1 MLPPKSLP
9 FIELETAP
17 VPDASVILLH
27 GGGGSGSEFVSLASD
42 LVCPEHRVRFI
53 FPHAPH
59 IPFSLFG
66 GHSMRAWFDVPHY
79 ELERDQDEEGIRASE
94 AVLVRL
100 IEQEQSRGIPCSR
113 ILIGGFSLGGSIAL
127 HTGLRYRQALA
138 GIMALSAYLPL
149 AHLLD
154 GESSACSRDTPVFI
168 AHGLDDALVSIDL
181 VEKGAD
187 TLRALG
193 YRVDRHVFPMRHTV
207 CPEEMFLIKE
217 WIGKMLK

>member
-1 MLPPKSLP
+1 VLPPKSLP

-17 VPDASVILLH
+17 TPDASVILLH
-27 GGGGSGSEFVSLASD
+27 GGGGSGSEFVSLVPD
-42 LVCPEHRVRFI
+42 LVNTEQRVRFI
-53 FPHAPH
+53 FPDAPH
-59 IPFSLFG
+59 IPFTLFG

-79 ELERDQDEEGIRASE
+79 ELERNQDEDGIRASE

-127 HTGLRYRQALA
+127 HTGLRYRQPLA

-154 GESSACSRDTPVFI
+154 RESSACSRDTPIFI

-181 VEKGAD
+181 VEKG
-187 TLRALG
+187 TGILRDLG
-193 YRVDRHVFPMRHTV
+193 YRIDRHIFPMRHTV
-207 CPEEMFLIKE
+207 CSEEIFLIKE